1 VTYVGANGNGSVS
14 IKWNV
19 STIPSAPSQPTVT
32 NPSASPSTIP
42 DDTDSDPRWGET
54 SRLNVTVTS
63 STNIA
68 SVTINLSAIGGS
80 PAQPMANIGGNIW
93 SVTAS
98 APSGTLPQTY
108 DLKVNATD
116 INGNSST
123 SVGIPLT
130 IMKNGDTNGN
140 GAVNIADAMLLANYA
155 SYPGQ
160 YSISSSAVADVTGDG
175 SVNIADAMYLANYAT
190 TSGYIL
196 H

>member
-1 VTYVGANGNGSVS
+1 MTYVGSNGNGSVS
-14 IKWNV
+14 IMWNV
-19 STIPSAPSQPTVT
+19 SVVPSTPSQPSVT
-32 NPSASPSTIP
+32 NPSSPPSTTP

-54 SRLNVTVTS
+54 SRLNVTVIS

-68 SVTINLSAIGGS
+68 SVTIDLSAIGGS
-80 PAQPMANIGGNIW
+80 LAQPMANIGGNIW

-98 APSGTLPQTY
+98 APSGTLPQIY
-108 DLKVNATD
+108 DLTVNATD

-123 SVGIPLT
+123 SVSIPLT
-130 IMKNGDTNGN
+130 VVRNGDINGN
-140 GAVNIADAMLLANYA
+140 GAVNIADAMLLANYS
-155 SYPGQ
+155 SYPVQ

-190 TSGYIL
+190 ASGYML

>member
-1 VTYVGANGNGSVS
+1 MLRRSHTWDIPGQYNVTYLGANSNGSVS
-14 IKWNV
+14 ITWNV
-19 STIPSAPSQPTVT
+19 SVVPSAPSQPSVT

-54 SRLNVTVTS
+54 SRLNATITS

-68 SVTINLSAIGGS
+68 SVTANLSAIGGS

-93 SVTAS
+93 SFTANAS
-98 APSGTLPQTY
+98 AGTLPQIY

-130 IMKNGDTNGN
+130 IMKNGDANGN
-140 GAVNIADAMLLANYA
+140 GAVNIADAM
-155 SYPGQ
+155 
-160 YSISSSAVADVTGDG
+160 
-175 SVNIADAMYLANYAT
+175 YLANYVT
-190 TSGYIL
+190 TTGYIL

>member
-1 VTYVGANGNGSVS
+1 
-14 IKWNV
+14 
-19 STIPSAPSQPTVT
+19 
-32 NPSASPSTIP
+32 
-42 DDTDSDPRWGET
+42 
-54 SRLNVTVTS
+54 
-63 STNIA
+63 
-68 SVTINLSAIGGS
+68 
-80 PAQPMANIGGNIW
+80 MANIGGNIW

-108 DLKVNATD
+108 DLTVNATD

-130 IMKNGDTNGN
+130 IMKNGDANGN

-155 SYPGQ
+155 AYPGQ
-160 YSISSSAVADVTGDG
+160 YSIGSSSVADVTGDG
-175 SVNIADAMYLANYAT
+175 SVNIADAMYLANYTT